1 MTSWVLILMF
11 STNLNMATIAVDM
24 PTQTACQRELR
35 LLEERK
41 NSINLVR
48 GLCINRSPRD

>member
-1 MTSWVLILMF
+1 MSAWVLILMF
-11 STNLNMATIAVDM
+11 ATNQNMATIAVDM

>member
-1 MTSWVLILMF
+1 MSAWVLILMF
-11 STNLNMATIAVDM
+11 ATNQNMATVAVDM
-24 PTQTACQRELR
+24 PTQATCQRELR

-48 GLCINRSPRD
+48 GFCIHRSP